1 MASGHIELSPHLA
14 LEPTTSV
21 NWVDVPGGAFR
32 TMVVANRTTLTF
44 TPRMFLSSLIQYSS
58 SIHTVSTNTRFRWEY
73 MPGSELFVVYTEG
86 RDTDIIA

>member
-1 MASGHIELSPHLA
+1 
-14 LEPTTSV
+14 
-21 NWVDVPGGAFR
+21 
-32 TMVVANRTTLTF
+32 MVVANRTTLTF

-86 RDTDIIA
+86 RDTDIIARRRFPQLSNRAFIIKVNTLFRF